1 MALPTNTREYSYPKL
16 GSYNNLVLQEVPL
29 GSLKANEV
37 LVKTHAVSLQFRDLQ
52 VASGTYVGS
61 ESFPSNLVPCSD
73 MAGEVIAVGEDVKD
87 WKRGDRVSANF
98 MLDKLHAEQTAKIAA
113 SALGGAVHG
122 VLTEYRTFPAH
133 SLVAIPDHL
142 SYEEASTLPCAAL
155 TAYNALLSGFEP
167 LKAGDT
173 VLVQGTGGVS
183 TFALQFAVASGATV
197 IATSSEDEK
206 LKIATKL
213 GAKHVINYRKTPN
226 WDQEVLKFT
235 NGEGVDRVLEVAGNS
250 TLERSIGSV
259 RINGS
264 IDIIGSRG
272 GRANVPPVDI
282 IVPSIYKGLKIRGI
296 FIGSVAQFKNMNRL
310 ISANQETTRP
320 IVDKVFA
327 FGDAKAAFAYLES
340 GAHVGKVV
348 IKVAV

>member
-1 MALPTNTREYSYPKL
+1 MIKLSFAEVGCFAEL
-16 GSYNNLVLQEVPL
+16 GSYNDLVVQEVPI
-29 GSLKANEV
+29 GPVKPNEV

-61 ESFPSNLVPCSD
+61 ENFPSNLVPCSD
-73 MAGEVIAVGEDVKD
+73 MAGEVIAVGEDVKE

-113 SALGGAVHG
+113 SASV
-122 VLTEYRTFPAH
+122 VPTFPAH
-133 SLVAIPDHL
+133 SLVAIPEHL

-183 TFALQFAVASGATV
+183 TFALQFAVATGATV
-197 IATSSEDEK
+197 IATSSEDDK

-213 GAKHVINYRKTPN
+213 GAKHVINYKKTPH
-226 WDQEVLKFT
+226 WDQEVLKLT

-327 FGDAKAAFAYLES
+327 FENAKAAFAYLES